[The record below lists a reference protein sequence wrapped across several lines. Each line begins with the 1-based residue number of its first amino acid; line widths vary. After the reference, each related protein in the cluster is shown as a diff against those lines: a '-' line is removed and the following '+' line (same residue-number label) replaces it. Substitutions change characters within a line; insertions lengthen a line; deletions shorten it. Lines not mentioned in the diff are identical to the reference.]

1 MLVMVLVKGGG
12 SVRVCLLGGVQCM
25 PFATPPSSA
34 AHPLQAIAAN
44 QAQQERQAAAAA
56 AAAAQE
62 QPVAEAVDKGE
73 GGPPAALRP
82 PPGAYEPPE
91 WAGPPEG

>member
-56 AAAAQE
+56 AAAQE